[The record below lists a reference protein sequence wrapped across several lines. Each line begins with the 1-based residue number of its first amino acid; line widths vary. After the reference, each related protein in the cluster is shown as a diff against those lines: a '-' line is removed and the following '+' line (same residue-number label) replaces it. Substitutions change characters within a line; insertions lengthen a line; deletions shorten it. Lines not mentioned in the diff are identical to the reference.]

1 MKSKLFSGTW
11 LFDRTLISLI
21 LVLLTTLLVTAM
33 LSSCISAPSVAA
45 GVPVI
50 NTEAT
55 ATKVVKEPTVTKI
68 PTSTLIPTKIV
79 PPSPTPKPENFGWPI
94 LQEMPYGEERA
105 EIEASFAND
114 PSLVEK
120 VEEQRFLNTS
130 SWGLAPLLLY
140 VDTLLLLDYTNKS
153 LPDDLFDYLFV
164 WYEGIKFHT
173 GVAPSGDQ
181 ALFVEGID
189 DISVSHKLFVDAM
202 LAYEYANSTSRG
214 LCQFF
219 EAATLEGYG
228 VAKEIFFDE
237 PSDIPSGIE
246 FLIERFGDPKII
258 NDENRLYCSN
268 FNPESADFL
277 SIAKA
282 KGYEDIILQVYE
294 KLK

>member
-21 LVLLTTLLVTAM
+21 LVLLTTLFVIAM
-33 LSSCISAPSVAA
+33 LTGCMSDFSVAVGTPTINT
-45 GVPVI
+45 GVP
-50 NTEAT
+50 
-55 ATKVVKEPTVTKI
+55 ATKVVKEPTATEV
-68 PTSTLIPTKIV
+68 PTATLIPTKIAT
-79 PPSPTPKPENFGWPI
+79 PTPTPKPENFGWPI

-114 PSLVEK
+114 PSLVKK
-120 VEEQRFLNTS
+120 VEEMRFLNTS
-130 SWGLAPLLLY
+130 SWGLAPLL
-140 VDTLLLLDYTNKS
+140 VDVDSLMLLDYTDKS
-153 LPDDLFDYLFV
+153 LPDDLYEYLVV
-164 WYEGIKFHT
+164 WYRGLKFYIST
-173 GVAPSGDQ
+173 TSFGDQ
-181 ALFVEGID
+181 ALFVEGIE
-189 DISVSHKLFVDAM
+189 DISDADRLFANSL

-228 VAKEIFFDE
+228 VAKVIFFDE